1 MSFVINKADLLPIS
15 IFQQR
20 CTLVALYGP
29 NTDSPEFYIN
39 LKENLQSVTKF
50 FGQNTYLDFIPP
62 LSPSTMLITAI
73 IIFSSSTVTSTVNV
87 ISPKATLLRGEG
99 RGAVQN

>member
-1 MSFVINKADLLPIS
+1 MKL
-15 IFQQR
+15 
-20 CTLVALYGP
+20 G
-29 NTDSPEFYIN
+29 
-39 LKENLQSVTKF
+39 QSVTKL

-62 LSPSTMLITAI
+62 LPPNTMLITAII

-87 ISPKATLLRGEG
+87 ISPKATMLRGKG

>member
-1 MSFVINKADLLPIS
+1 MQCNCCMVTTIIKSSGSVRF
-15 IFQQR
+15 
-20 CTLVALYGP
+20 C
-29 NTDSPEFYIN
+29 YI
-39 LKENLQSVTKF
+39 QSVTKL
-50 FGQNTYLDFIPP
+50 FGQNSYLDFIPP
-62 LSPSTMLITAI
+62 LPPNTMLITAI